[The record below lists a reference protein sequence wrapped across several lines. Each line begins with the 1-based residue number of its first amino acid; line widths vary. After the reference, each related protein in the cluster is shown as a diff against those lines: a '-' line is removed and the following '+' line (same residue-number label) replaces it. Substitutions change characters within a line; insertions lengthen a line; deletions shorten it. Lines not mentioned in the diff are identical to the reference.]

1 MISFRNDFRSHV
13 GWCSAEGV
21 NGLRRL
27 RFQAKPKVYQFE
39 LLMTI
44 QENVFCFD
52 IPMHNI
58 LIMEVFYRLCDC
70 FKELFGFGLL
80 EAVLR
85 FGEKIII
92 EGISTSVL
100 KN

>member
-1 MISFRNDFRSHV
+1 MISFRNDFWGHV

-21 NGLRRL
+21 NGLRGL
-27 RFQAKPKVYQFE
+27 RFQAEPKVYQFE

-44 QENVFCFD
+44 QENVFGFD
-52 IPMHNI
+52 ISMDNI
-58 LIMEVFYRLCDC
+58 LIMEVFYCLCDC
-70 FKELFGFGLL
+70 FEELFGFGLL
-80 EAVLR
+80 EAVFG